1 MGSFPAPA
9 AGWEF
14 ILDKD
19 GTVGKAG
26 SAGGTLMTLTEL
38 KNINNYVNGDGYANG
53 EGYITFLFPE
63 ARDILA
69 YSLTASWRSD
79 LQPILSIKG
88 SSDTTD
94 GINGTWSVIDSPP
107 TADVTTNSLTRS
119 RSPKAVSW
127 LGIKAIKFQGE
138 TYQATF
144 TIYELHLWGTYS
156 LTGLQL
162 THPTLDQPL
171 TAADL
176 DFGDVQRNGMVQKS
190 FRVKN
195 VSAQTAND
203 VIVALDNTG
212 SGSMYAGTNLTLG
225 ITAKSLNIG
234 NLAPGAISS
243 VIVAQRDVGPAEAQG
258 IQGSTRLSA
267 TASSWT

>member
-1 MGSFPAPA
+1 MESFPAPA

-14 ILDKD
+14 VLDKD
-19 GTVGKAG
+19 GTVGKGG
-26 SAGGTLMTLTEL
+26 SAGSTLMSLSDL
-38 KNINNYVNGDGYANG
+38 KNVNNYINGDGYSNG
-53 EGYITFLFPE
+53 EGYITFIFPE

-69 YSLTASWRSD
+69 YSVTASWRSD
-79 LQPILSIKG
+79 SQPILSIKG

-94 GINGTWSVIDSPP
+94 GIDGTWSVLDSPP
-107 TADVTTNSLTRS
+107 TVDVTTNSLTRT
-119 RSPKAVSW
+119 RTPKAVSW
-127 LGIKAIKFQGE
+127 LNIKAVQFYGYA
-138 TYQATF
+138 YQTAL
-144 TIYELHLWGTYS
+144 TIYEVHFWGTYT
-156 LTGLQL
+156 LTGLLL

-171 TAADL
+171 TASDM

-234 NLAPGAISS
+234 NLAPGALSS

-258 IQGSTRLSA
+258 VQGSTRLSA